1 MSRLKAINGIML
13 RPSIWK
19 RCSSNNAISQ
29 FIRQNQEISQ
39 STVFQGTLYEL
50 TVMRELSEKLNMSQ
64 LQKVGGS
71 HDRGVDIRGQWP
83 LNYLFGQ
90 VNKVVSLDD
99 VPKRCKI
106 HGTTLKPLRR
116 KIDEND
122 GKLDPLKA
130 LVQCKAFSD
139 SKVSPREFRELVGTF
154 ASLVPDSQR
163 NHSIIMMSS
172 PNLLTRDG
180 LSLINTIKVPL
191 IYLRIE
197 MLQRMGDNYDME
209 KSGRLLNYYENDYA
223 AALLQGCGVKEW
235 LKLSLYRR

>member
-13 RPSIWK
+13 RPIIWK
-19 RCSSNNAISQ
+19 RPSSNDAILQ

-39 STVFQGTLYEL
+39 SSVFQGTLYEH
-50 TVMRELSEKLNMSQ
+50 TVMRELSGKLSMNQ
-64 LQKVGGS
+64 LQKIGGS

-83 LNYLFGQ
+83 LDFVFGQ
-90 VNKVVSLDD
+90 VTKVVPLDA

-106 HGTTLKPLRR
+106 HGTTLKPLRC
-116 KIDEND
+116 KIEEND

-130 LVQCKAFSD
+130 LVQCKAFSG

-154 ASLVPDSQR
+154 ASIVPDSQR
-163 NHSIIMMSS
+163 NRSVILMCS
-172 PNLLTRDG
+172 PNLLTKEG
-180 LSLINTIKVPL
+180 LSLINTVKVPL

-197 MLQRMGDNYDME
+197 MLQRIGDNYDVDN
-209 KSGRLLNYYENDYA
+209 SGRLLNYYENDYA
-223 AALLQGCGVKEW
+223 AALLQGCGIKEW